1 MRSSKIFLFILTA
14 VALLALLC
22 LFFPADGVKLF
33 GITLRFPSLERIMTR
48 EEKFNMDAFLS
59 DEQRRQDSIAKVLS
73 DSTDYYIALLNDSA
87 TRFYLPDDNFTFFD
101 AMFATMDSAQHQQRT
116 VRVLHYGDS
125 QVEMDHMTS
134 RLRSALQEQ
143 FGGGGPGL
151 LPLNGFTPVTAA
163 QIWANGSYEKL
174 SSFGDSTVSR
184 SSGNYG
190 PMMQCHRINGAV
202 SAGIRPAAH
211 RDSNDRIL
219 LIDHLRVL
227 FNNRG
232 GTFSASLDVPD
243 AGYSQAFSSSAEG
256 VQHFDWQLD
265 SIAAKIS
272 LHYSGS
278 ADFYGIMA
286 DYGHGVAVDNI
297 PMRGCSGHQFKGV
310 RADLLT
316 AAYSQ
321 MDVALIILQ
330 FGGNSVPY
338 IRGEKALE
346 RYCEELGEQI
356 DHLHACCP
364 NATILFIGPSDMT
377 STGEGTWQT
386 WRFLPNIVEG
396 LRQMANQ
403 HGAAYWSIYDA
414 MGGWNSMKSWVDN
427 GYAGK
432 DYMHFTQKGADIMGD
447 RLAQAL
453 LLQYEYYKFRQ
464 RGADFHLSDCSSNNP
479 KQSEPISSR

>member
-1 MRSSKIFLFILTA
+1 MRATKIFLFKLVVI
-14 VALLALLC
+14 ALLTLIC

-33 GITLRFPSLERIMTR
+33 GTTLRFPSLEKIMKH
-48 EEKFNMDAFLS
+48 EEKFDIDGFLS
-59 DEQRRQDSIAKVLS
+59 DEQRRQDSIAQMLS
-73 DSTDYYIALLNDSA
+73 DSTDYYMVLLNDSA
-87 TRFYLPDDNFTFFD
+87 TRFYLPNDDYTFFD
-101 AMFATMDSAQHQQRT
+101 AMFATMDSAQQQRRT

-125 QVEMDHMTS
+125 QIEMDHITG
-134 RLRSALQEQ
+134 RLRTALQTQ

-163 QIWANGSYEKL
+163 QVWANGSYQKL

-190 PMMQCHRINGAV
+190 PMMQCHRINGSV
-202 SAGIRPAAH
+202 SAGIKPSAQHTA
-211 RDSNDRIL
+211 DSL
-219 LIDHLRVL
+219 VKLFDHARVL

-232 GTFSASLDVPD
+232 GSFDASLSVPSM
-243 AGYSQAFSSSAEG
+243 GYNVSHHTDAEG

-265 SIAAKIS
+265 SCADKIS
-272 LHYSGS
+272 LRYNGS
-278 ADFYGIMA
+278 ADFYGIMV

-310 RADLLT
+310 NADLLA

-321 MDVALIILQ
+321 MDIALIILQ

-338 IRGEKALE
+338 IRGEKALQ
-346 RYCEELGEQI
+346 RYCDELGEQI
-356 DHLHACCP
+356 ERIRSCCP

-377 STGEGTWQT
+377 STGEGSWQT
-386 WRFLPNIVEG
+386 YSFLPRFVEG

-414 MGGWNSMKSWVDN
+414 MGGWNSMKSWVSS

-447 RLAQAL
+447 RLAAAL
-453 LLQYEYYKFRQ
+453 MLQYEYYKFRQ
-464 RGADFHLSDCSSNNP
+464 RH
-479 KQSEPISSR
+479 

>member
-1 MRSSKIFLFILTA
+1 MRAVKIFLFVLAA

-22 LFFPADGVKLF
+22 LFFPADGVRLF
-33 GITLRFPSLERIMTR
+33 GATLRFPSLDKIMTR
-48 EEKFNMDAFLS
+48 EEKFDIDEFLS
-59 DEQRRQDSIAKVLS
+59 DEQRRQDSIAQLLA
-73 DSTDYYIALLNDSA
+73 DSTDYYMLLLNDSA
-87 TRFYLPDDNFTFFD
+87 TRFSLPDDDYTFFD
-101 AMFATMDSAQHQQRT
+101 AMFAAMDSAQSRQRT

-125 QVEMDHMTS
+125 QIEMDHITS
-134 RLRSALQEQ
+134 RLRSALQAR

-151 LPLNGFTPVTAA
+151 LPLNSFTPVTAA
-163 QIWANGSYEKL
+163 QIWASGGYEKL
-174 SSFGDSTVSR
+174 SSFGDSTTSR

-202 SAGIRPAAH
+202 SAGVRPSAQQDA
-211 RDSNDRIL
+211 DSL
-219 LIDHLRVL
+219 VKLFDHARAL

-232 GTFSASLDVPD
+232 GSFDASLSVPSMHYRQSLHTAD
-243 AGYSQAFSSSAEG
+243 DG

-265 SIAAKIS
+265 SCADRLK
-272 LHYSGS
+272 LTYSGN
-278 ADFYGIMA
+278 ADFYGLMV

-310 RADLLT
+310 KADLLT

-346 RYCEELGEQI
+346 RYCDELGEQI
-356 DHLHACCP
+356 EHVRACCP
-364 NATILFIGPSDMT
+364 DATILFIGPSDMT
-377 STGEGTWQT
+377 STGEGSWQT
-386 WRFLPNIVEG
+386 YPFLPRIVEG
-396 LRQMANQ
+396 LRQTANQ

-414 MGGWNSMKSWVDN
+414 MGGWNSMKAWVSN

-447 RLAQAL
+447 RLAAAL
-453 LLQYEYYKFRQ
+453 LLQYDYYRFRQ
-464 RGADFHLSDCSSNNP
+464 RH
-479 KQSEPISSR
+479 